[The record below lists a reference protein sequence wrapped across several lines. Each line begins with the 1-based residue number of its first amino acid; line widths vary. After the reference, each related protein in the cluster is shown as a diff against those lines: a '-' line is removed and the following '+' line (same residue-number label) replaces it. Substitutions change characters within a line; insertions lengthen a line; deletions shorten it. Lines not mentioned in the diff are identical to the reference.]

1 MSLNREQLQE
11 AMKKASQHARQQAKE
26 RGASIYYM
34 KDNKRF
40 REDALGNVFEI
51 VYDINGERK
60 EFKYDK

>member
-1 MSLNREQLQE
+1 MPLNREQLQE

-40 REDALGNVFEI
+40 REDALGNIFEI
-51 VYDINGERK
+51 VYDTNGQRK
-60 EFKYDK
+60 EYTYEE